1 MHHVRQYLPLQILI
15 TRETVCRSGRAYICW
30 SLSHWLTT
38 HPGGY
43 QILGW
48 AKTLLRGVDSNQR
61 RVSLADGNDSYADL
75 RIGWRCPTEMRGVEE
90 GIQWPVL
97 PMGRCNRDE
106 HGVNL
111 NLTHGNLSMQQYSCK
126 FVELSRYI
134 YIYMLQIL
142 YRMKR
147 LDGEIPI
154 WYPVPWD

>member
-15 TRETVCRSGRAYICW
+15 TRETVCRSGRAYIRW

-38 HPGGY
+38 PP
-43 QILGW
+43 
-48 AKTLLRGVDSNQR
+48 LLRRVDSNER
-61 RVSLADGNDSYADL
+61 RVNLVDGNDSHADL
-75 RIGWRCPTEMRGVEE
+75 RIGWRCPNDMRAVEE

-134 YIYMLQIL
+134 YIYIYMLQIL